1 MLKGKKIIIG
11 ISGGI
16 AAYKIPFLIR
26 LLKKEG
32 AEVRVILT
40 PYAKEFVTPLTLS
53 VLSEQP
59 VLTDFYDAKDGTW
72 NSHIENGLWADAIV
86 VAPLTANTMA
96 KMVTGIT
103 DNLLLASVL
112 SARCPVFV
120 APAMDLDMYKHPT
133 TRENVIKLS
142 GLGYYL
148 IEPTSGELA
157 SGLEGKGRMQEPEAI
172 FLSLKKYFQSK
183 DDFTGKRVMV
193 SAGPTHEPIDP
204 VRFIGNSSSGLMGI
218 EIARAFA
225 ERGAEVDLVLGPTH
239 LIADFPGVAVH
250 YVVTAEEMNTACVS
264 LFANADIAVMA
275 AAVADFTPG
284 IKSDS
289 KIKKEAGMDSINL
302 IPTKDIL
309 AGLGSAKKKGQILV
323 GFALETDNE
332 LENAKSK
339 LQRKNLDLIVLN
351 SLKDEGAGFTVST
364 NKVTIIEKNNK
375 HFELPLLS
383 KREVADQMVEVIKR
397 MNIG

>member
-1 MLKGKKIIIG
+1 MLQGKNILIG

-16 AAYKIPFLIR
+16 AAYKVPFLIR

-32 AEVRVILT
+32 AAVRVVLT
-40 PYAKEFVTPLTLS
+40 PYAREFVTPLTLS

-59 VLTDFYDAKDGTW
+59 VLTDFYNTGDGTW
-72 NSHIENGLWADAIV
+72 HSHIENGLWADAIV

-120 APAMDLDMYKHPT
+120 APAMDLDMYKHVT
-133 TRENVIKLS
+133 TRQNVVRLQQM
-142 GLGYYL
+142 GYHL

-157 SGLEGKGRMQEPEAI
+157 SGLEGKGRMQEPEVI
-172 FLSLKKYFQSK
+172 FSVIKEFFETEG
-183 DDFTGKRVMV
+183 DFNGKQVLV

-218 EIARAFA
+218 EIAKAFA
-225 ERGAEVDLVLGPTH
+225 ERGAGVNLVLGPTH
-239 LIADFPGVAVH
+239 LKAEFNGITVH
-250 YVVTAEEMNTACVS
+250 RVQTASEMEKACTT
-264 LFANADIAVMA
+264 LFAGSDIAVMA
-275 AAVADFTPG
+275 AAVADFTP
-284 IKSDS
+284 KNKPSS
-289 KIKKEAGMDSINL
+289 KIKKEEGLKHIEL
-302 IPTKDIL
+302 EPTTDIL
-309 AGLGSAKKKGQILV
+309 AQMGATKKSHQLLI

-332 LENAKSK
+332 VANAQSK

-351 SLKDEGAGFTVST
+351 SLKDEGAGFGVPT
-364 NKVTIIEKNNK
+364 NKVTFINRDTKRT
-375 HFELPLLS
+375 ELPLMS
-383 KREVADQMVEVIKR
+383 KRDVARKLVDTIKQ
-397 MNIG
+397 IKK

>member
-11 ISGGI
+11 ITGGI

-26 LLKKEG
+26 LLKKAG
-32 AEVRVILT
+32 AEVKVILT

-59 VLTDFYDAKDGTW
+59 VLSDFYNTDDGTW

-103 DNLLLASVL
+103 DNLLLATVL
-112 SARCPVFV
+112 ASRCPVFA
-120 APAMDLDMYKHPT
+120 APAMDLDMFKHAVVQ
-133 TRENVIKLS
+133 ENIKKLEK
-142 GLGYYL
+142 LNYHI

-157 SGLEGKGRMQEPEAI
+157 SGLEGKGRMEEPEVI
-172 FLSLKKYFQSK
+172 FSILENHFRQQHDFAGKK
-183 DDFTGKRVMV
+183 VLV

-225 ERGAEVDLVLGPTH
+225 QRGADVHLALGPTH
-239 LIADFPGVAVH
+239 LNADIPGVTVH
-250 YVVTAEEMNTACVS
+250 NVVTAEEMNSVCTD
-264 LFANADIAVMA
+264 LFPDMDITVMA
-275 AAVADFTPG
+275 AAVADFTP
-284 IKSDS
+284 KVKAAS
-289 KIKKEAGMDSINL
+289 KIKKEAGMNAIEL
-302 IPTKDIL
+302 EPAKDIL
-309 AGLGSAKKKGQILV
+309 AGLGAAKQQGQLLI

-332 LENAKSK
+332 VANAQSK
-339 LQRKNLDLIVLN
+339 LQRKNLDMIVLN
-351 SLKDEGAGFTVST
+351 SLKDEGAGFGVAT
-364 NKVTIIEKNNK
+364 NKVTLISKNNK
-375 HFELPLLS
+375 QESFPLMS
-383 KREVADQMVEVIKR
+383 KREVANRLADAINKLQL
-397 MNIG
+397 